1 MGIGKRINGIV
12 RSNVNSTLGN
22 FKKIDFQKAEKAAFI
37 GSGVAAGAVVSETV
51 GGMGL
56 AGAGT
61 AIGIGAPHLLAVGAI
76 TGTAAYGA
84 KKGIE
89 NRDSLALGAVALG
102 AAGGI
107 GVSSTIGN
115 MGLLAAGTGFSIGMA
130 PVTVTGA
137 VVGLGA
143 YGLFKLLDG
152 EQNHNGAKPIIESL
166 KEVKQSIIENIYTA
180 QANQNRLQTDY
191 QQTQNKVISCHQI
204 ALLAMKRGSE
214 DLARE
219 ALMRK
224 YKHRQTADSINKQ
237 LVELTTTVNYLLLDL
252 QFIEQMIIQIQ
263 TDAE

>member
-1 MGIGKRINGIV
+1 MGLSKRINSIV
-12 RSNVNSTLGN
+12 RSQINSTLGN
-22 FKKIDFQKAEKAAFI
+22 FKKVDFQNAEKAAFI
-37 GSGVAAGAVVSETV
+37 GGGVVAGAVISETV

-61 AIGIGAPHLLAVGAI
+61 AIGIGMPHLLAVGAV
-76 TGTAAYGA
+76 TGTAVYGA

-89 NRDSLALGAVALG
+89 NRDSLALGAAALG

-115 MGLLAAGTGFSIGMA
+115 MGLLAAGTGFSIGMV
-130 PVTVTGA
+130 PVTAAGT

-152 EQNHNGAKPIIESL
+152 ENHSNGSKPIIESL
-166 KEVKQSIIENIYTA
+166 NEVKQSIIVNIHTA
-180 QANQNRLQTDY
+180 KANQNRLQADY
-191 QQTQNKVISCHQI
+191 QQTQNKVASCHQI
-204 ALLAMKRGSE
+204 ALLALKKGNE

-224 YKHRQTADSINKQ
+224 YTYQQTADSINKQ
-237 LVELTTTVNYLLLDL
+237 LAELTKTVNSLLLDL
-252 QFIEQMIIQIQ
+252 QFIEQMIIQIKA
-263 TDAE
+263 DAE